1 MNGMTARREF
11 LRWTSIQTMILV
23 NVLFQRQFI
32 EGLTSGALKG

>member
-1 MNGMTARREF
+1 MNGVTARREF
-11 LRWTSIQTMILV
+11 LRWTSVQAIILA

>member
-1 MNGMTARREF
+1 MTGMTARREF
-11 LRWTSIQTMILV
+11 LRRTSVLPMILA